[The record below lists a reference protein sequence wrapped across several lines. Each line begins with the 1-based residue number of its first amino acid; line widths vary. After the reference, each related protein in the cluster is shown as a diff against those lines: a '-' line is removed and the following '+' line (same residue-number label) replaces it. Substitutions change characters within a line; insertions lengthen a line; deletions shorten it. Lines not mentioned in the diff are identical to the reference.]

1 MVQTAKNIIFIGR
14 VQGIG
19 FRFTAFD
26 IANRYNLTGMV
37 RNLPNGTVEMLTQGR
52 PDDID
57 DCIRDIK
64 ESFASYIRET
74 KIEEIPINPEYK
86 DFKITF

>member
-26 IANRYNLTGMV
+26 VANRYNLTGMV

-57 DCIRDIK
+57 DCIRDIQ
-64 ESFASYIRET
+64 ESFASYITET